1 MIVLQLTSDYI
12 PNPLWGMG
20 WHVKFL
26 TEELRKKGI
35 KVYVGTANKSKNI
48 DKMII
53 TTSKN
58 TDKLYLSDKP
68 YEIFKNFKNF
78 LTWQKCLGVE
88 ITKKK
93 ITPDIIHCHNWM
105 SWLSTMEIKKKN
117 PKAKLISTFHL
128 LQRQYETMLEN
139 PIPTYHKDIIKI
151 ENEMLL
157 NSDCI
162 ILQSYSQLK
171 LIKSKYGWFKDYDKI
186 KVIPSGVKFI
196 SQKFEEIHKK
206 KLSNPFIEIIFAGRI
221 EKDKGIYQTLEAFSK
236 LSKKY
241 RNIRLHVLGK
251 GSKLSELS
259 SKFNSD
265 KIIFHGFVDRN
276 TLIKILKKS
285 HIFCLPSSSESFG
298 NSIIEAMI
306 FGVVPIFSKGESVPT
321 LFEENFHGLNISLK
335 IKKRK
340 YRAKTEDIAKKME
353 LLINNQKLLYEFSR
367 KVYNFSRSTYSIENM
382 AQKVLNVYKGIL

>member
-26 TEELRKKGI
+26 TKELRKKGI
-35 KVYVGTANKSKNI
+35 KVYVGTANKSKKI

-58 TDKLYLSDKP
+58 TDKLYLSHRS

-78 LTWQKCLGVE
+78 LTWQKYLGVE
-88 ITKKK
+88 ITKKR
-93 ITPDIIHCHNWM
+93 INPDIIHCHNWM
-105 SWLSTMEIKKKN
+105 SWLSAMEIKKKN
-117 PKAKLISTFHL
+117 PKAKIISTFHL

-139 PIPTYHKDIIKI
+139 PIPTHHEEIIKI

-157 NSDCI
+157 GSDCI

-171 LIKSKYGWFKDYDKI
+171 LIKSKYHKFKDYYKI
-186 KVIPSGVKFI
+186 KIIPSGVEFKP
-196 SQKFEEIHKK
+196 QKFEEIHKK
-206 KLSNPFIEIIFAGRI
+206 KLHNPFIDIIFAGRV

-241 RNIRLHVLGK
+241 KNIRLHILGK

-265 KIIFHGFVDRN
+265 KIIFHGFVNRN
-276 TLIKILKKS
+276 VLIEILKKS

-298 NSIIEAMI
+298 NSVIEAMI
-306 FGVVPIFSKGESVPT
+306 FGVVPIFSKGKSVPI
-321 LFEENFHGLNISLK
+321 LFKEDFHGLNIPLK
-335 IKKRK
+335 IKGGK
-340 YRAKTEDIAKKME
+340 YQTNTEDVVKKIE
-353 LLINNQKLLYEFSR
+353 ILINNKKLLYKFSR
-367 KVYNFSRSTYSIENM
+367 KIYNFSRSAYSLENM
-382 AQKVLNVYKGIL
+382 AQKVLNVYRGIL